1 MKIPITYNI
10 RNLWTRRLTM
20 SLTVGGIALVVFVFA
35 AVLMLSEGVTQT
47 LVSTGSDDNVI
58 IVRKSAQ
65 SELVSAIGR
74 ESVANISTF
83 PEVAT
88 GSDGKPMATADV
100 VTIVNLSKKGSS
112 GGMANVPVRGVSQG
126 AIAMRPQVKMIEG
139 RMFQQGSSEV
149 IVSDA
154 IASGF
159 EGAQIGQTIQIGTGH
174 WTIVGIFDAGKSG
187 FASEVWADAD
197 QLMLAFNRPV
207 YSSLTVKLKNV
218 NDFDAFKNRLQ
229 ADQRL
234 ADLEPKREK
243 AFYEEQSQGLA
254 VFIRVLGLIITII
267 FSAGAMI
274 GAMIT
279 MYAAVANRTVEIGT
293 LRALGFQRRS
303 ILTAFLLEAIF
314 LSLIGGGIGL
324 ALASFLEF
332 VSFSTTNFTSF
343 TELAFGFHLTPTIAA
358 STMFFSLFMGVVGG
372 FLPAVRASR
381 LNIINAL
388 RAS

>member
-1 MKIPITYNI
+1 MKIPLSYNL

-20 SLTVGGIALVVFVFA
+20 SLTIGGIALVVFVFA
-35 AVLMLSEGVTQT
+35 AVLMLAEGVKQT

-74 ESVANISTF
+74 ESVSNISTF
-83 PEVAT
+83 PEVAAGT
-88 GSDGKPMATADV
+88 DGKPIATADIV
-100 VTIVNLSKKGSS
+100 SIVNLSKKGTK
-112 GGMANVPVRGVSQG
+112 GMANVPVRGVSSG
-126 AIAMRPQVKMIEG
+126 SIAMRPQVKMVEG

-149 IVSDA
+149 IVSTTV
-154 IASGF
+154 ASQF
-159 EGAQIGQTIQIGTGH
+159 EGAGVGQSLQIGTGH
-174 WTIVGIFDAGKSG
+174 WMIVGIFDAGKSG
-187 FASEVWADAD
+187 FASEVWADAE

-207 YSSLTVKLKNV
+207 YSSLTVKLKNI
-218 NDFDAFKNRLQ
+218 NDFEGFKNRLQ

-234 ADLEPKREK
+234 AELEPKREK
-243 AFYEEQSQGLA
+243 AFYEEQSQGMA

-303 ILTAFLLEAIF
+303 ILAAFLVEALF
-314 LSLIGGGIGL
+314 LSLIGGSIGL
-324 ALASFLEF
+324 ALAAFLEF

-343 TELAFGFHLTPTIAA
+343 TELAFGFHLTPVIVV
-358 STMFFSLFMGVVGG
+358 STLLFSLFMGLIGG

-381 LNIINAL
+381 LNIISAL

>member
-1 MKIPITYNI
+1 MKIPLSYNL

-20 SLTVGGIALVVFVFA
+20 SLTIGGIALVVFVFA
-35 AVLMLSEGVTQT
+35 AVLMLAEGVKQT

-74 ESVANISTF
+74 ESVSNISTF

-100 VTIVNLSKKGSS
+100 VSIVNLSKKGTK
-112 GGMANVPVRGVSQG
+112 GMANVPVRGVSSG
-126 AIAMRPQVKMIEG
+126 SMAMRPQVKMVEG
-139 RMFQQGSSEV
+139 RMFQQGSSEL
-149 IVSDA
+149 IVSA
-154 IASGF
+154 TVASQF
-159 EGAQIGQTIQIGTGH
+159 ENASVGQSLQIGSGH
-174 WTIVGIFDAGKSG
+174 WMIVGIFDAGKSG
-187 FASEVWADAD
+187 FSSEVWADAE
-197 QLMLAFNRPV
+197 QLMLVFNRPV
-207 YSSLTVKLKNV
+207 YSSLTVKLKDT
-218 NDFDAFKNRLQ
+218 NDFDGFKSRLQ

-234 ADLEPKREK
+234 NDLEPKREK
-243 AFYEEQSQGLA
+243 TFYEEQSQGMA
-254 VFIRVLGLIITII
+254 IFIRVLGLIITII

-303 ILTAFLLEAIF
+303 ILAAFLIEALF
-314 LSLIGGGIGL
+314 LSLIGGSIGL
-324 ALASFLEF
+324 VIAAFLEF
-332 VSFSTTNFTSF
+332 VSFSTTNFSSF
-343 TELAFGFHLTPTIAA
+343 TELAFGFHLTPEIVV
-358 STMFFSLFMGVVGG
+358 STLLFSLFMGLIGG

-381 LNIINAL
+381 LNIISAL

>member
-1 MKIPITYNI
+1 MKIPLSYNL

-35 AVLMLSEGVTQT
+35 AVLMLAEGVKQT

-74 ESVANISTF
+74 ESVSNISTF

-100 VTIVNLSKKGSS
+100 VTIVNLSKKGTQ
-112 GGMANVPVRGVSQG
+112 GMSNVPVRGVSSG
-126 AIAMRPQVKMIEG
+126 SIAMRPQVKIAEG
-139 RMFQQGSSEV
+139 RMFQQGSSEA
-149 IVSDA
+149 IVSSTV
-154 IASGF
+154 ASQF
-159 EGAQIGQTIQIGTGH
+159 EGVSLGQSIQIGTGH
-174 WTIVGIFDAGKSG
+174 WMIVGIFDAGKSG

-207 YSSLTVKLKNV
+207 YSSLTVKLKSV
-218 NDFDAFKNRLQ
+218 NDFDGFKNRLQ

-234 ADLEPKREK
+234 AELEPKREK
-243 AFYEEQSQGLA
+243 AFYEEQSQGMA

-303 ILTAFLLEAIF
+303 ILAAFLVEALF
-314 LSLIGGGIGL
+314 LSMIGGSIGL
-324 ALASFLEF
+324 VIAAFLEF

-343 TELAFGFHLTPTIAA
+343 TELAFGFHLTPTIIV
-358 STMFFSLFMGVVGG
+358 STLLFSLVMGLIGG

-381 LNIINAL
+381 LNIISAL

>member
-1 MKIPITYNI
+1 MKIPLSYNI

-35 AVLMLSEGVTQT
+35 AVLMLSEGVRQT

-58 IVRKSAQ
+58 IIRKSAQ

-83 PEVAT
+83 PEVAV
-88 GSDGKPMATADV
+88 GADGKPMATADV
-100 VTIVNLSKKGSS
+100 VTIVNLSKKGTT
-112 GGMANVPVRGVSQG
+112 GGMANVPVRGVSPG
-126 AIAMRPQVKMIEG
+126 AMAMRPQVKMKEG
-139 RMFQQGSSEV
+139 RMFRQGSSEI

-154 IASGF
+154 IASQF
-159 EGAQIGQTIQIGTGH
+159 DGAEIGQTIQIGTGH
-174 WTIVGIFDAGKSG
+174 WLIVGIFDAGRSG
-187 FASEVWADAD
+187 FASEIWADAD

-207 YSSLTVKLKNV
+207 YSSLTVKLKDV

-243 AFYEEQSQGLA
+243 TFYEEQSQGLA

-293 LRALGFQRRS
+293 LRALGFGRRS

-314 LSLIGGGIGL
+314 LSLIGGIIGL

-343 TELAFGFHLTPTIAA
+343 TELAFGFHLTPAIAA
-358 STMFFSLFMGVVGG
+358 FTMFFSLFMGVVGG